1 MFEYKKNI
9 KDGNKKKEIVKMA
22 QENLHML
29 KRLSQ
34 KTSCYDFS
42 KYKKEYDQAQY
53 YKESLCVFP
62 PIDFYKTRTNSFRNN
77 AYSTNNFHSDKYYC
91 TVSSNMTQ
99 RKKGVNKSVNINP
112 IKKKH

>member
-42 KYKKEYDQAQY
+42 KYKKEYDQAPY
-53 YKESLCVFP
+53 YK
-62 PIDFYKTRTNSFRNN
+62 
-77 AYSTNNFHSDKYYC
+77 
-91 TVSSNMTQ
+91 
-99 RKKGVNKSVNINP
+99 
-112 IKKKH
+112 